1 MSGESMGTRICFVCS
16 CSDDVWNCFVL
27 YLLCLHITHVHRGT
41 VVGCDC
47 ASVSNSHSFRILH
60 TTGHSDRFEQS
71 NNNREKK
78 RYIPYKFKTTATAT
92 KIREQKWERKKE
104 HVEMKHAA
112 AAAVSKTTLSD
123 YLREK
128 NELVCDRRMC
138 MKCIRYFTKCQSP
151 SACRHLLTPRHMPRH
166 FVRTVCGNGLVA
178 KIRRAG
184 NRSVKW
190 AESQNNITKHLIWCR
205 LFWALRPF
213 AAMALDYAK
222 NRCICSG
229 CKTPIYIPYINVF
242 IRHNPRVHDMAR
254 CISSVAKQQLQILV
268 SPFSLHSRLPG
279 VMRSQ
284 WRLFSPHHSNV
295 DDSVWGGQY
304 TIRLN
309 GQPRTWWNIN

>member
-1 MSGESMGTRICFVCS
+1 MFGIVLFCICCV
-16 CSDDVWNCFVL
+16 
-27 YLLCLHITHVHRGT
+27 YTLHMYT
-41 VVGCDC
+41 VVPLLVAIARVC
-47 ASVSNSHSFRILH
+47 RTH
-60 TTGHSDRFEQS
+60 TPSAYCTQRDTPTVLSKATTT
-71 NNNREKK
+71 EKK

-205 LFWALRPF
+205 LFWALWPF

-229 CKTPIYIPYINVF
+229 CQTPIYIPYINVF